1 MIRGEQ
7 VILRATERA
16 DLPNYVVWLNDER
29 VLEYFGRF
37 LPMSL
42 SQEECWYEGMLADDS
57 VCNFAV
63 EYEGK
68 HIGGAGF
75 SNIDGRIQSAEVGL
89 FIGLPELWDRGLGY
103 DILHTLLKFGF
114 EQMNLNRI
122 ALRVFEENKRAVH
135 LYEKVGF
142 QHEGRWRQA
151 DFRHGRYHDTLWMSV
166 LRHEWQG

>member
-7 VILRATERA
+7 VVLRATERA
-16 DLPNYVVWLNDER
+16 DLPNFVVWLNDER

-42 SQEECWYEGMLADDS
+42 SQEESWYERMLADDS
-57 VCNFAV
+57 VCNLAI

-75 SNIDGRIQSAEVGL
+75 SNIDGRTQSAEVGL

-151 DFRHGRYHDTLWMSV
+151 DFRHGRYHDILWMSV

>member
-1 MIRGEQ
+1 MICGEQ
-7 VILRATERA
+7 VVLRAIERA
-16 DLPNYVVWLNDER
+16 DLANYVAWLNDER

-37 LPMSL
+37 LPWTL
-42 SQEECWYEGMLADDS
+42 SQEENWYERMVGDTS
-57 VCNFAV
+57 VCNLAIEF
-63 EYEGK
+63 EGR

-75 SNIDGRIQSAEVGL
+75 SSIDGRTRSAEVGL

-103 DILHTLLKFGF
+103 DTLRALLKFGF

-122 ALRVFEENKRAVH
+122 ALQVFEENERAVH

-166 LRHEWQG
+166 LRDEWQG